1 MGSRSYI
8 FNILHKDLHKKLHK
22 EPLLPMSLILFAVIL
37 AYSFRLIGRGSFYP
51 TLFSYLRSF
60 IYIGLYAAWGISI
73 RQRIVQKQ
81 VGQYLVGV
89 SVLLILWFTFRSAKY
104 FIFWQPV
111 AIRYQWYLFYLPMLF
126 VPMLALLIAM
136 SLGKPDEYKLPKSV
150 WLLSAVSGVLLI
162 LVLTNDLHQL
172 VFTFPKDADVWSD
185 ADHGYGVCY
194 FAVIVW
200 QVFCAVAALIFMLFK
215 CRLKNGKHRYLPV
228 IPFAISL
235 AYLALNYVGTP
246 WLKHLFGDV
255 TAFQSLM
262 YMLGFEACIACGYI
276 HSNSRYADLFASS
289 VGTSAEITDRDFNIR
304 YAALNIEPISKE
316 TMRKAEKAP
325 VTVDG
330 GLTVHTM
337 PIGGGYA
344 VWTEDVSALRGIKED
359 SELLADELADRNEI
373 LRYEYKR
380 EAKRH
385 KVEEQNR
392 LYDLLRSATQTQ
404 IDRIAELTKEYRRIS
419 STDPD
424 SAKTLLAE
432 IAVLCSYIKR
442 RKHLTLLTDRD
453 IKIAA
458 TELHRAFNES
468 LQTLKLLGVRSSL
481 YVDESLS
488 MLSGKTATA
497 VFDFYESVIEADI
510 LNLTGIQVSLIKADG
525 LRLSLN
531 VCCKADLSALV
542 SGDSI
547 RCEKEDDEEYQHLVF
562 EAKEGDR
569 K

>member
-200 QVFCAVAALIFMLFK
+200 QVFCAVAALIF
-215 CRLKNGKHRYLPV
+215 Y
-228 IPFAISL
+228 
-235 AYLALNYVGTP
+235 AL
-246 WLKHLFGDV
+246 
-255 TAFQSLM
+255 
-262 YMLGFEACIACGYI
+262 
-276 HSNSRYADLFASS
+276 
-289 VGTSAEITDRDFNIR
+289 
-304 YAALNIEPISKE
+304 
-316 TMRKAEKAP
+316 
-325 VTVDG
+325 
-330 GLTVHTM
+330 
-337 PIGGGYA
+337 
-344 VWTEDVSALRGIKED
+344 
-359 SELLADELADRNEI
+359 
-373 LRYEYKR
+373 
-380 EAKRH
+380 
-385 KVEEQNR
+385 
-392 LYDLLRSATQTQ
+392 
-404 IDRIAELTKEYRRIS
+404 
-419 STDPD
+419 
-424 SAKTLLAE
+424 
-432 IAVLCSYIKR
+432 
-442 RKHLTLLTDRD
+442 
-453 IKIAA
+453 
-458 TELHRAFNES
+458 
-468 LQTLKLLGVRSSL
+468 
-481 YVDESLS
+481 
-488 MLSGKTATA
+488 
-497 VFDFYESVIEADI
+497 
-510 LNLTGIQVSLIKADG
+510 
-525 LRLSLN
+525 
-531 VCCKADLSALV
+531 
-542 SGDSI
+542 
-547 RCEKEDDEEYQHLVF
+547 
-562 EAKEGDR
+562 
-569 K
+569 